1 MKEKMPEVIKKL
13 IESEGEVVVMERKFV
28 AGDRVRIKPDL
39 KVGRIPKKDV
49 RVNSDMQTYA
59 GQEGTVTK
67 VYDEIRYKLDIDN
80 ETWYWTDE
88 MLNPVNDLK
97 IGDFVTIRP
106 DLEDYRGTKFDVV
119 YLMLPYA
126 NSVAEI
132 VSVKDGSRG
141 IRYELDVDNGDWSW
155 KRELLL
161 TLPEE
166 LELKKKVENESKFQE
181 VMEFADE
188 VQEQEIVRGAF
199 HNILDTI
206 LDKYLNI

>member
-1 MKEKMPEVIKKL
+1 MKEKLLEIIKKL
-13 IESEGEVVVMERKFV
+13 IEPEGEVVVMERKFV
-28 AGDRVRIKPDL
+28 TGDKVIIKPDL
-39 KVGRIPKKDV
+39 KVGKITGKDV
-49 RVNSDMQTYA
+49 YVNVDMQTYA

-67 VYDEIRYKLDIDN
+67 VYDEIRYKLDIDD
-80 ETWYWTDE
+80 EIWYWTDE

-106 DLEDYRGTKFDVV
+106 DLEDYKGTEFDVV
-119 YLMLPYA
+119 GSMLPYA

-132 VSVKDGSRG
+132 VNVIDGFHG
-141 IRYELDVDNGDWSW
+141 IRYELDVDNGDWRW

-166 LELKKKVENESKFQE
+166 LELKKKIVSSDFQE
-181 VMEFADE
+181 AMEFADE
-188 VQEQEIVRGAF
+188 VQEQEIVREAF

>member
-1 MKEKMPEVIKKL
+1 MKEKMPEVIRKL
-13 IESEGEVVVMERKFV
+13 IESEGEVVIMERKFV

-39 KVGRIPKKDV
+39 EIGKIPDKDV
-49 RVNSDMQTYA
+49 LVNAGMQTYA

-67 VYDEIRYKLDIDN
+67 VYDEIRYKLDIDD
-80 ETWYWTDE
+80 EIWYWTDE

-106 DLEDYRGTKFDVV
+106 DLEDYKGTEFDVV
-119 YLMLPYA
+119 GSMLPYA

-132 VSVKDGSRG
+132 VNVIDGFHG
-141 IRYELDVDNGDWSW
+141 IRYELDVDNGDWRW

-166 LELKKKVENESKFQE
+166 LELKKKIVSSDFQE
-181 VMEFADE
+181 AMEFADE
-188 VQEQEIVRGAF
+188 VQEQEIVREAF

>member
-1 MKEKMPEVIKKL
+1 MKEKMPEVIRKL
-13 IESEGEVVVMERKFV
+13 IESEGEVVIMERKFV

-39 KVGRIPKKDV
+39 KVGKNPKNDIL
-49 RVNSDMQTYA
+49 VNSDMHTYA
-59 GQEGTVTK
+59 GQEGIVTK

-80 ETWYWTDE
+80 ETWHWTDE
-88 MLNPVNDLK
+88 MLNPVNDLRV
-97 IGDFVTIRP
+97 GDFVTIRP
-106 DLEDYRGTKFDVV
+106 DLEDYIGVKFDVAGS
-119 YLMLPYA
+119 MLPYA

-141 IRYELDVDNGDWSW
+141 IRYKLDVDSGDWRW

-166 LELKKKVENESKFQE
+166 LELKKKIESEFQE
-181 VMEFADE
+181 AMEFADE
-188 VQEQEIVRGAF
+188 VQEQEIVREAF
-199 HNILDTI
+199 HKILDTI